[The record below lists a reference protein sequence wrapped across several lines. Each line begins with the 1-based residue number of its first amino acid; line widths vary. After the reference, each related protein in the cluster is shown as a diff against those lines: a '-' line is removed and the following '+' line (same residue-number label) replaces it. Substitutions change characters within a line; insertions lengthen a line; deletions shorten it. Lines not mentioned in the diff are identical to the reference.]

1 MLIKNYNLGT
11 FIEDLDVTIQN
22 LILYMLKKND
32 FNIFLAYMI
41 EYIWKI
47 IQVKLAFMVRQLNY
61 KVASD
66 IVEANREKKWQFEE
80 QAASYEEKISELN

>member
-1 MLIKNYNLGT
+1 MTDEQRRAIQNNLVALRAKVDNQVLIKNYNLGT
-11 FIEDLDVTIQN
+11 FIEDMDVTIQN
-22 LILYMLKKND
+22 LILYMVKQND
-32 FNIFLAYMI
+32 FNVFLAYMV

-66 IVEANREKKWQFEE
+66 
-80 QAASYEEKISELN
+80 